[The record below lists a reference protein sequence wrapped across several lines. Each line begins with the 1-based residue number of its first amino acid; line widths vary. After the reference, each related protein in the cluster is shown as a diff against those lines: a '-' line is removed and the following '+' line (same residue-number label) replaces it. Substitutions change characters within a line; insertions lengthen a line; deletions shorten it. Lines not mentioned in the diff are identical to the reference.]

1 MRTNLKGDCKMTDE
15 EKKQPEGGNWPGML
29 GIRILV
35 WTLIFSFLGIVLMG
49 N

>member
-1 MRTNLKGDCKMTDE
+1 MTDE

-35 WTLIFSFLGIVLMG
+35 WALIFSFLGIVLMG